1 MEWIE
6 KIIAIFKLPL
16 KTIVVISVICG
27 LILFLPTEFLEK
39 MKLSELVSEYGKYFG
54 IIFLITFCYSVV
66 AFIIL
71 FWKNVKKWKMKKD
84 YITTACKALTE
95 LTNPEIYLLREFLIQ
110 DKDVIEVPYESTEFT
125 SLYNKG
131 ILVIAS
137 KKMRSFIF
145 GHFIS
150 VTINPEIKKF
160 ITEDVLKLSKNP
172 TQKDVDEVMQS
183 RPNFLTS
190 LNYINNLMDN
200 FGHIGRIL

>member
-16 KTIVVISVICG
+16 KTIVVISLICG

-54 IIFLITFCYSVV
+54 IIFLITFSYSVV
-66 AFIIL
+66 AFVIL
-71 FWKNVKKWKMKKD
+71 LWNKVKKWKMKKN
-84 YITTACKALTE
+84 YIKTACKALAE
-95 LTNPEIYLLREFLIQ
+95 LTLPEIYLLREFLFQ

-131 ILVIAS
+131 ILILAS
-137 KKMRSFIF
+137 KKMRSYVF

-160 ITEDVLKLSKNP
+160 ITEDVLKLPKNP
-172 TQKDVDEVMQS
+172 TQKDVDEAMRT
-183 RPNFLTS
+183 RPSFLSS

-200 FGHIGRIL
+200 FGHIGRFF